1 MNSLAGSPDCDFVE
15 SRVVYTDSPALV
27 TRVIGKNLSSRKLD
41 LFAILLLALTCAG
54 FYWRILFGGAWMPS
68 GGGDLVS
75 FLWPTY
81 TFAARSLRSGILPLW
96 NPYLYSGM
104 PFAADNQSGL
114 FYPVNLLVFLL
125 VPKLTYF
132 VMELM
137 SVTHVWWAG
146 VGMYILLRTMKAR
159 RVPAFAGA
167 LAWMFS
173 DVFVIHFGNYNLIA
187 VASWLPLIFA
197 TFSASLFREAR
208 EVWDGGL
215 HCALAA
221 GALWGMASLAG
232 HAQMML
238 FIGLWLGGYAL
249 FVTFT
254 PSPGFGAGS
263 GRGRWTKLR
272 PLILFAI
279 TALVAFGFAA
289 LMIIPS
295 NEMTRYTGRAGLDYG
310 EATQYSLP
318 PAGLVGLV
326 VPGLFGRGAGSWS
339 PWLRVE
345 VGYAGVLTLAL
356 AILGV
361 ALKRK
366 RERQGERVFL
376 AIATVA
382 AFLLAFGGY
391 SALHGWLYRFVPF
404 FGQLRAPA
412 RVVMLA
418 DFALAILAGLGLDA
432 LISPLARYARAVLH
446 TLSRGI
452 GWIAVGL
459 AGIGL
464 PVSYFLISLSAYD
477 AGLAHRFSSVMNS
490 VVLGVIL
497 LVASSLVLAA
507 RRGRWTTPA
516 RVGVIAV
523 AVLAVDLIVL
533 GSSVDVEKND
543 PTVGYNHPAVVDFL
557 KGDQEPFRVDSEPA
571 SAWQSDAGAMH
582 AVADIRG
589 IYNPLGLAAYN
600 TYLGG
605 MGPRGSALYNF
616 LNVKYVL
623 AEKGNPPGDAR
634 FRLAFSGD
642 PQIDVYVNA
651 AALPRV
657 MLVYQSIPV
666 SSGEQAWA
674 AIHQPE
680 FDPSRQVVVEGGLAL
695 KGSPSGDALTV
706 RRWDP
711 NNIELDATTPMP
723 AYVVLSEVYYP
734 GWHVEVDGH
743 AARILPA
750 NFAFRAVYLEP
761 GTHRVRMFFQP
772 ASWTLGLAISAVTW
786 CVLLGA
792 LVSRRQPAKT
802 S

>member
-1 MNSLAGSPDCDFVE
+1 MNWAEKLSLSKF
-15 SRVVYTDSPALV
+15 
-27 TRVIGKNLSSRKLD
+27 SSRKLD
-41 LFAILLLALTCAG
+41 LVAILLLALTCAG

-81 TFAARSLRSGILPLW
+81 TFAARSLRSGVLPLW

-125 VPKLTYF
+125 VPRLTYF

-137 SVTHVWWAG
+137 SVAHVWWAG

-197 TFSASLFREAR
+197 TFRKALAPRSPLSRESG
-208 EVWDGGL
+208 EGGWGGEGL
-215 HCALAA
+215 RCALVS

-249 FVTFT
+249 FATFCSL
-254 PSPGFGAGS
+254 PFSRNREK
-263 GRGRWTKLR
+263 GRAREGMRVR
-272 PLILFAI
+272 PLILFAV
-279 TALVAFGFAA
+279 TALIAFGFAA
-289 LMIIPS
+289 LMIIPA

-310 EATQYSLP
+310 EATLYSLT
-318 PAGLVGLV
+318 PAALVGLV

-345 VGYAGVLTLAL
+345 VGYVGVLTLGL
-356 AILGV
+356 AVLG
-361 ALKRK
+361 AMLKRK
-366 RERQGERVFL
+366 RERHGERAFL

-391 SALHGWLYRFVPF
+391 SALHGWLYRFVPL

-412 RVVMLA
+412 RTVMLA

-432 LISPLARYARAVLH
+432 LMSPLARYARAVLR
-446 TLSRGI
+446 TLSRGM

-464 PVSYFLISLSAYD
+464 PVIYFLISLSAYD
-477 AGLAHRFSSVMNS
+477 AGLAHRFSLVMNGI
-490 VVLGVIL
+490 VLGVIL

-516 RVGVIAV
+516 RVGIFAV
-523 AVLAVDLIVL
+523 VVLAVDLVVL
-533 GSSVDVEKND
+533 GSSVDVETND

-557 KGDQEPFRVDSEPA
+557 QRDKELFRIDSEPA

-582 AVADIRG
+582 AVGDIRG
-589 IYNPLGLAAYN
+589 IFNPLGLAAYN

-623 AEKGNPPGDAR
+623 SEKGDPPDDAR
-634 FRLAFSGD
+634 FRLAFSDD
-642 PQIDVYVNA
+642 PQVDVYLNA

-657 MLVYQSIPV
+657 MLIYQSILV
-666 SSGEQAWA
+666 TSGEQAWA

-680 FDPSRQVVVEGGLAL
+680 FDPSRQVVVEGGPVLN
-695 KGSPSGDALTV
+695 GTPSSGALTI
-706 RRWDP
+706 RHWDP
-711 NNIELDATTPMP
+711 NSIELDAMASIPT
-723 AYVVLSEVYYP
+723 YVVLSEVYYP
-734 GWHVEVDGH
+734 GWHAEVDGH
-743 AARILPA
+743 AAKIFPA

-772 ASWTLGLAISAVTW
+772 ASWTLGVAISAVTW
-786 CVLLGA
+786 CALLLA
-792 LVSRRQPAKT
+792 FVWRRRPAKT

>member
-1 MNSLAGSPDCDFVE
+1 METL
-15 SRVVYTDSPALV
+15 
-27 TRVIGKNLSSRKLD
+27 GKNLSGRKLD

-54 FYWRILFGGAWMPS
+54 FYWRILFGGVWMPS

-81 TFAARSLRSGILPLW
+81 TFAARSLRSGVLPLW
-96 NPYLYSGM
+96 NPCLYSGM

-114 FYPVNLLVFLL
+114 FYPVNLLVFLI

-137 SVTHVWWAG
+137 SVVHVWWAG
-146 VGMYILLRTMKAR
+146 VGMYILLRTMNAR
-159 RVPAFAGA
+159 RVSAFAGA

-187 VASWLPLIFA
+187 VAAWLPLIFA
-197 TFSASLFREAR
+197 MFRLSLSREAGEGR
-208 EVWDGGL
+208 SGGL
-215 HCALAA
+215 RCALAA

-249 FVTFT
+249 YATF
-254 PSPGFGAGS
+254 SPFSRNLEKGKAGK
-263 GRGRWTKLR
+263 GMRAH

-279 TALVAFGFAA
+279 TALVAFAFAA
-289 LMIIPS
+289 LMIIPA
-295 NEMTRYTGRAGLDYG
+295 NEMARYTGRAGLDYE
-310 EATQYSLP
+310 EAIQYSLP

-345 VGYAGVLTLAL
+345 VGYVGVLTLAL
-356 AILGV
+356 AAVGA

-366 RERQGERVFL
+366 WERPGERAFL
-376 AIATVA
+376 VIATLV

-391 SALHGWLYRFVPF
+391 SALHGWLYRFVPL

-412 RVVMLA
+412 RTVMLA

-432 LISPLARYARAVLH
+432 LMSPLARYARAVLQ
-446 TLSRGI
+446 TLSRSI

-477 AGLAHRFSSVMNS
+477 VGLAHRFSSVMNS
-490 VVLGVIL
+490 VMLGVIL

-507 RRGRWTTPA
+507 RRGRWTSPA
-516 RVGVIAV
+516 CVGAV
-523 AVLAVDLIVL
+523 AVVVLAVDLVVL

-557 KGDQEPFRVDSEPA
+557 QRDQDVFRIDSEPA
-571 SAWQSDAGAMH
+571 PAWQSDAGAMH

-589 IYNPLGLAAYN
+589 IFNPLGLAAYN

-623 AEKGNPPGDAR
+623 AEKGKAPDDAG
-634 FRLAFSGD
+634 FVLAFDGD
-642 PQIDVYVNA
+642 PQMDVYRNT
-651 AALPRV
+651 AALPRA
-657 MLVYQSIPV
+657 MLIYKSIPIT
-666 SSGEQAWA
+666 SGEQAWA
-674 AIHQPE
+674 AIHQPGFE
-680 FDPSRQVVVEGGLAL
+680 PAREVVVEGGPALNGTLA
-695 KGSPSGDALTV
+695 GGALTV
-706 RRWDP
+706 QRLDA
-711 NNIELDATTPMP
+711 NDIMLDATTSAP

-734 GWHVEVDGH
+734 GWRAEVDGR
-743 AARILPA
+743 AAKILPA

-761 GTHRVRMFFQP
+761 GAHRVRMFFQP
-772 ASWTLGLAISAVTW
+772 AAWTLGLTISAATW
-786 CVLLGA
+786 CALLLVA
-792 LVSRRQPAKT
+792 VSRKRLAKT

>member
-1 MNSLAGSPDCDFVE
+1 MG
-15 SRVVYTDSPALV
+15 TLV
-27 TRVIGKNLSSRKLD
+27 SKNLSSRKLD

-81 TFAARSLRSGILPLW
+81 TFAARSLRSGVLPLW

-114 FYPVNLLVFLL
+114 FYPINLLVFLL

-137 SVTHVWWAG
+137 SVAHVWWAG
-146 VGMYILLRTMKAR
+146 VGMYVLLRTMNAR
-159 RVPAFAGA
+159 RVPALAGA

-187 VASWLPLIFA
+187 VAAWLPLIFA
-197 TFSASLFREAR
+197 AFRFSLSREAGEGR
-208 EVWDGGL
+208 DGGF

-249 FVTFT
+249 FIAL
-254 PSPGFGAGS
+254 SPFS
-263 GRGRWTKLR
+263 RFWEGRVGGTRVR
-272 PLILFAI
+272 PLVLFAI
-279 TALVAFGFAA
+279 TALVAFAFAA
-289 LMIIPS
+289 LMIIPA
-295 NEMTRYTGRAGLDYG
+295 NEMTRYTGRAGLDYE
-310 EATQYSLP
+310 EATRYSLP

-356 AILGV
+356 AAVGA

-366 RERQGERVFL
+366 WERRGERTFL
-376 AIATVA
+376 AIATLV

-412 RVVMLA
+412 RTVMLA

-432 LISPLARYARAVLH
+432 LMSPLARYARVVVR
-446 TLSRGI
+446 TLSRSI
-452 GWIAVGL
+452 AWVAVGL
-459 AGIGL
+459 ACIGL
-464 PVSYFLISLSAYD
+464 PLSYYLIAQAAYD
-477 AGLAHRFSSVMNS
+477 QGLAHRFSSVMNG

-507 RRGRWTTPA
+507 RRGRWTPPA
-516 RVGVIAV
+516 RIGIIAV
-523 AVLAVDLIVL
+523 VVLAVDLIVL
-533 GSSVDVEKND
+533 GSSVDVERND

-557 KGDQEPFRVDSEPA
+557 QRDKDLFRIDSEPA
-571 SAWQSDAGAMH
+571 PAWQSDAGAMH

-589 IYNPLGLAAYN
+589 IFNPLGLAAYN

-616 LNVKYVL
+616 LNIKYVL
-623 AEKGNPPGDAR
+623 TEKGQPPDDAR
-634 FRLAFSGD
+634 FVLAFDGD
-642 PQIDVYVNA
+642 PQIDVYRNT
-651 AALPRV
+651 AALPRA
-657 MLVYQSIPV
+657 MLIYKSIPIT
-666 SSGEQAWA
+666 SGEQAWA
-674 AIHQPE
+674 AIHQPG
-680 FDPSRQVVVEGGLAL
+680 FDPSREVVVEGGPVLNGMPA
-695 KGSPSGDALTV
+695 GGALTV
-706 RRWDP
+706 RRLDANDIVW
-711 NNIELDATTPMP
+711 DATTSAP

-734 GWHVEVDGH
+734 GWRVEVDGR
-743 AARILPA
+743 AAKILPA
-750 NFAFRAVYLEP
+750 NFTFRAVYLEP
-761 GTHRVRMFFQP
+761 GAHRVRMVFQP
-772 ASWTLGLAISAVTW
+772 AAWLLGLTISAVTW
-786 CVLLGA
+786 CALLLVAVLRLRKP
-792 LVSRRQPAKT
+792 LDR
-802 S
+802 

>member
-1 MNSLAGSPDCDFVE
+1 LGTF
-15 SRVVYTDSPALV
+15 
-27 TRVIGKNLSSRKLD
+27 IGKNLSGRKLD
-41 LFAILLLALTCAG
+41 FLAILLLALTCAG

-81 TFAARSLRSGILPLW
+81 TFAARCLRSGVLPLW

-125 VPKLTYF
+125 VPNLTYF

-137 SVTHVWWAG
+137 SVAHVWWAG
-146 VGMYILLRTMKAR
+146 VGMYVLLRTMNAR

-187 VASWLPLIFA
+187 VAAWLPLIFA
-197 TFSASLFREAR
+197 TFRLSLSREAGEGR
-208 EVWDGGL
+208 GGGL
-215 HCALAA
+215 RCALAA

-249 FVTFT
+249 FATFCSL
-254 PSPGFGAGS
+254 PFSRLREKGRAGE
-263 GRGRWTKLR
+263 GMRVR
-272 PLILFAI
+272 PLILFA
-279 TALVAFGFAA
+279 TTVLVAFAFAA
-289 LMIIPS
+289 LMIIPA
-295 NEMTRYTGRAGLDYG
+295 NEMARYTGRAGLDYE

-345 VGYAGVLTLAL
+345 VGYVGVLTLAL
-356 AILGV
+356 AAVGA

-366 RERQGERVFL
+366 WERPGERTFL
-376 AIATVA
+376 AIAA
-382 AFLLAFGGY
+382 LIAFLLAFGGY
-391 SALHGWLYRFVPF
+391 SALHGWLYRFVPL

-412 RVVMLA
+412 RTVMLA

-432 LISPLARYARAVLH
+432 LMSPLARYARAVLR
-446 TLSRGI
+446 TLSRVAAGV
-452 GWIAVGL
+452 AVGL
-459 AGIGL
+459 ASIGL
-464 PVSYFLISLSAYD
+464 PLSYYLIAQAAYD
-477 AGLAHRFSSVMNS
+477 QGLAHRYSSVMNS
-490 VVLGVIL
+490 VMLGVML

-507 RRGRWTTPA
+507 RRGRWTSPA
-516 RVGVIAV
+516 RVGVV
-523 AVLAVDLIVL
+523 AVVVLTVDLIVL

-543 PTVGYNHPAVVDFL
+543 PTVGYNHPAVVEFL
-557 KGDQEPFRVDSEPA
+557 RRDGDPFRIDSEPA
-571 SAWQSDAGAMH
+571 PAWQADAGAMH

-589 IYNPLGLAAYN
+589 IFNPLGLAAYN

-605 MGPRGSALYNF
+605 MGSRGSALYNF

-623 AEKGNPPGDAR
+623 AEKGKAPGDAR
-634 FRLAFSGD
+634 FVLAFDGD
-642 PQIDVYVNA
+642 PQIDVYHNT
-651 AALPRV
+651 AALPRA
-657 MLVYQSIPV
+657 MLIYKSIPIT
-666 SSGEQAWA
+666 SGEQAWA
-674 AIHQPE
+674 AIHQPG
-680 FDPSRQVVVEGGLAL
+680 FDPSREVVVEGGPVLN
-695 KGSPSGDALTV
+695 GTPSGGALTV
-706 RRWDP
+706 RRSDA
-711 NNIELDATTPMP
+711 NDTVLDATTSAP

-734 GWHVEVDGH
+734 GWRVEVDGR
-743 AARILPA
+743 AAKILPA
-750 NFAFRAVYLEP
+750 NFTFRAVYLEP
-761 GTHRVRMFFQP
+761 GAHRVRMFFQP

-786 CVLLGA
+786 CALL
-792 LVSRRQPAKT
+792 LVIVSRRRPAKT